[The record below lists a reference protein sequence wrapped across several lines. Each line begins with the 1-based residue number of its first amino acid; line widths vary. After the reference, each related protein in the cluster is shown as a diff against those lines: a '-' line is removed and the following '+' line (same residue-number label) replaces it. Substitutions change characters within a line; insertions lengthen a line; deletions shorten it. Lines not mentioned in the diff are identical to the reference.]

1 MSYFITTDATCDFP
15 KQLQSF
21 GGFKIIPMSYT
32 IDGTEYGFEKE
43 LSGKEFYDKVRNGSM
58 PTTSLITTYFAG
70 EFLRPILLGGNDIL
84 HICFSSALSSTYQ
97 SLTDAVDELKKEF
110 PERKIFLIDSR
121 AASSGEGLLVY
132 YALKARDNGMSIDD
146 NYNYTFDLRDHICHY
161 FTPNDLYH
169 LMRGGRV
176 SKTAAIAGTI
186 LQIKPMLYTNINGQL
201 STIGKVNGRKKALLS
216 LVNYMLEKIDI
227 DKNEIIFISHADCLE
242 DAEFL
247 KEKVTEK
254 TGITN
259 IIIEYIGPVVGSHTG
274 QGTLALFFVGKD
286 KIEKTDN
293 LLTASQK

>member
-58 PTTSLITTYFAG
+58 PTTSLITTYFAC

-110 PERKIFLIDSR
+110 PERKVLLIDSR

-132 YALKARDNGMSIDD
+132 YALKARDNGMNIDD
-146 NYNYTFDLRDHICHY
+146 IYNYTFDLRDHICHY